1 MPAHPASAPCRIT
14 YEGQF
19 KTGDAE
25 GGEERQ
31 VTRVQVTRVQVDTRQ
46 ARPDTGGHA
55 PGAADPAP
63 GPAAGAL
70 CLKVM
75 DTPNAPNP
83 EAGAP
88 PGTSAEL
95 NGRLSILLGQ
105 IAQGDQ
111 TAFAEFYEATSR
123 RVFGMARRVLI
134 DAELSED
141 TTQEVFLQVW
151 QNASKFNREAGSPLA
166 WLMTISHRRAV
177 DKVRSSQSS
186 SDREAKYGASSQEID
201 HDSVSDE
208 VGSRLEAEAVV
219 RCLATLTE
227 TQQESVRL
235 AYYGGLTYR
244 EVAEKLHAA
253 VPTIKSRIRDGLIR
267 LKTCLGVS

>member
-1 MPAHPASAPCRIT
+1 MTTVHVDSFTDRRFTGNHAPRGAHP
-14 YEGQF
+14 
-19 KTGDAE
+19 
-25 GGEERQ
+25 
-31 VTRVQVTRVQVDTRQ
+31 
-46 ARPDTGGHA
+46 
-55 PGAADPAP
+55 DPRS
-63 GPAAGAL
+63 AAGTL

-75 DTPNAPNP
+75 ETPNAPNP
-83 EAGAP
+83 EATAP
-88 PGTSAEL
+88 PGTPADV
-95 NGRLSILLGQ
+95 NRRLGALLER
-105 IAQGDQ
+105 IARGDQ
-111 TAFAEFYEATSR
+111 AAFAEFYELTSR

-134 DAELSED
+134 DVELSED

-151 QNASKFNREAGSPLA
+151 QNAAKFNPEAGSPLA

-186 SDREAKYGASSQEID
+186 TDREAKYGASSQDID

-219 RCLATLTE
+219 RCLETLTD

-244 EVAEKLHAA
+244 EVAEKLNAA

>member
-1 MPAHPASAPCRIT
+1 MTLLEARSRPNNRIRHGT
-14 YEGQF
+14 ADDPSP
-19 KTGDAE
+19 GD
-25 GGEERQ
+25 
-31 VTRVQVTRVQVDTRQ
+31 
-46 ARPDTGGHA
+46 
-55 PGAADPAP
+55 
-63 GPAAGAL
+63 L
-70 CLKVM
+70 CLDVM
-75 DTPNAPNP
+75 ETPNAPNS
-83 EAGAP
+83 EGSAAVTDP
-88 PGTSAEL
+88 PADLSQ
-95 NGRLSILLGQ
+95 RLSALLAG
-105 IAQGDQ
+105 IARGDQ
-111 TAFAEFYEATSR
+111 AAFAEFYQLTSR

-134 DAELSED
+134 DPELSED

-151 QNASKFNREAGSPLA
+151 QNAAKFDPQAGSPLS

-186 SDREAKYGASSQEID
+186 TDREAKYGASTQDID
-201 HDSVSDE
+201 HDTVSDE

-219 RCLATLTE
+219 RCLETLTE

-244 EVAEKLHAA
+244 EVAERLNAA

>member
-1 MPAHPASAPCRIT
+1 MRTAHLERRPAHEETAAREPQADR
-14 YEGQF
+14 
-19 KTGDAE
+19 TGPRTA
-25 GGEERQ
+25 
-31 VTRVQVTRVQVDTRQ
+31 
-46 ARPDTGGHA
+46 AR
-55 PGAADPAP
+55 
-63 GPAAGAL
+63 AL
-70 CLKVM
+70 CLGVM
-75 DTPNAPNP
+75 ETPNAPNP
-83 EAGAP
+83 EAAAP
-88 PGTSAEL
+88 AGTSADINSRLGSLLEL
-95 NGRLSILLGQ
+95 

-111 TAFAEFYEATSR
+111 AAFAEFYGLTSR

-134 DAELSED
+134 DTELSED

-151 QNASKFNREAGSPLA
+151 QNAAKFNAAAGSPLA

-177 DKVRSSQSS
+177 DKVRSSQSAT
-186 SDREAKYGASSQEID
+186 DREAKYGASSQEIE

-219 RCLATLTE
+219 RCLETLTD

-244 EVAEKLHAA
+244 EVAERLNAA

>member
-1 MPAHPASAPCRIT
+1 MRT
-14 YEGQF
+14 
-19 KTGDAE
+19 TL
-25 GGEERQ
+25 
-31 VTRVQVTRVQVDTRQ
+31 QVDRFHLRRDG
-46 ARPDTGGHA
+46 AVPSPSRACPD
-55 PGAADPAP
+55 PRR
-63 GPAAGAL
+63 AAGTL

-75 DTPNAPNP
+75 ETPNAPNP
-83 EAGAP
+83 EAAAP
-88 PGTSAEL
+88 PGTPADV
-95 NGRLSILLGQ
+95 NRRLAALLEQ
-105 IAQGDQ
+105 VARGDQ
-111 TAFAEFYEATSR
+111 AAFAEFYELTSR

-134 DAELSED
+134 DVELSED

-151 QNASKFNREAGSPLA
+151 QNAAKFNPEAGSPLA
-166 WLMTISHRRAV
+166 WLMTIAHRRAV

-186 SDREAKYGASSQEID
+186 TDREAKYGASSQDID

-219 RCLATLTE
+219 RCLQTLTD

-244 EVAEKLHAA
+244 EVAERLNAA

>member
-1 MPAHPASAPCRIT
+1 M
-14 YEGQF
+14 E
-19 KTGDAE
+19 
-25 GGEERQ
+25 
-31 VTRVQVTRVQVDTRQ
+31 
-46 ARPDTGGHA
+46 
-55 PGAADPAP
+55 
-63 GPAAGAL
+63 
-70 CLKVM
+70 
-75 DTPNAPNP
+75 TPNAPNP
-83 EAGAP
+83 EAAAP
-88 PGTSAEL
+88 PSAAAEL
-95 NGRLSILLGQ
+95 NRRLGGLLGR
-105 IAQGDQ
+105 IAAGDQ
-111 TAFAEFYEATSR
+111 AAFAEFYQLTSR
-123 RVFGMARRVLI
+123 RVYGMARRVLI

-151 QNASKFNREAGSPLA
+151 QNASKFNAAAGSPLA

-177 DKVRSSQSS
+177 DKVRSSQSA
-186 SDREAKYGASSQEID
+186 SDREARYGATSQEID

-219 RCLATLTE
+219 RCLDTLTD

-244 EVAEKLHAA
+244 EVAEKLNAA

>member
-1 MPAHPASAPCRIT
+1 
-14 YEGQF
+14 
-19 KTGDAE
+19 
-25 GGEERQ
+25 
-31 VTRVQVTRVQVDTRQ
+31 
-46 ARPDTGGHA
+46 
-55 PGAADPAP
+55 
-63 GPAAGAL
+63 
-70 CLKVM
+70 M
-75 DTPNAPNP
+75 DTPNAPRP
-83 EAGAP
+83 EAIAP
-88 PGTSAEL
+88 PSTSVDLNRRLGT
-95 NGRLSILLGQ
+95 LLEQ
-105 IAQGDQ
+105 VARGDQ
-111 TAFAEFYEATSR
+111 AAFAEFYKLTSR

-134 DAELSED
+134 DTELSED

-151 QNASKFNREAGSPLA
+151 QNASKFNPEAGSPLA

-208 VGSRLEAEAVV
+208 VGSRLEAEAVS
-219 RCLATLTE
+219 RCLETLTE
-227 TQQESVRL
+227 TQQQSVRL

>member
-1 MPAHPASAPCRIT
+1 
-14 YEGQF
+14 
-19 KTGDAE
+19 
-25 GGEERQ
+25 
-31 VTRVQVTRVQVDTRQ
+31 
-46 ARPDTGGHA
+46 
-55 PGAADPAP
+55 
-63 GPAAGAL
+63 
-70 CLKVM
+70 M

-83 EAGAP
+83 EATAT
-88 PGTSAEL
+88 PGTPAEV
-95 NGRLSILLGQ
+95 NRRLGALLEL
-105 IAQGDQ
+105 IARGDQ
-111 TAFAEFYEATSR
+111 AAFAEFYELTSR

-134 DAELSED
+134 DVELSED

-151 QNASKFNREAGSPLA
+151 QNAAKFNPEAGSPLA

-186 SDREAKYGASSQEID
+186 TDREAKYGASSQDID

-219 RCLATLTE
+219 RCLETLTD

-244 EVAEKLHAA
+244 EVAEKLNAA

>member
-1 MPAHPASAPCRIT
+1 VSTADLDRRPA
-14 YEGQF
+14 Q
-19 KTGDAE
+19 AE
-25 GGEERQ
+25 GAGF
-31 VTRVQVTRVQVDTRQ
+31 
-46 ARPDTGGHA
+46 A
-55 PGAADPAP
+55 PRAAPHGP
-63 GPAAGAL
+63 RPAAGAL
-70 CLKVM
+70 CLGVM
-75 DTPNAPNP
+75 ETPNAPNP
-83 EAGAP
+83 GSAAPAGTA
-88 PGTSAEL
+88 ADV
-95 NGRLSILLGQ
+95 NGRLGSLLGL

-111 TAFAEFYEATSR
+111 AAFAEFYSLTSR

-151 QNASKFNREAGSPLA
+151 QNAAKFDAAAGSPLA
-166 WLMTISHRRAV
+166 WLMTISHPRAV
-177 DKVRSSQSS
+177 DKVRSSQSAT
-186 SDREAKYGASSQEID
+186 DREAKYGASSQEID

-244 EVAEKLHAA
+244 EVAERLNAA

>member
-1 MPAHPASAPCRIT
+1 
-14 YEGQF
+14 
-19 KTGDAE
+19 
-25 GGEERQ
+25 
-31 VTRVQVTRVQVDTRQ
+31 VTILQVDC
-46 ARPDTGGHA
+46 RPA
-55 PGAADPAP
+55 VR
-63 GPAAGAL
+63 AAGARDAEASGPCPGSAARTL
-70 CLKVM
+70 CWKVM
-75 DTPNAPNP
+75 ETPNAPNP
-83 EAGAP
+83 EAAAP
-88 PGTSAEL
+88 PGTPADV
-95 NGRLSILLGQ
+95 NRRLGALLEQ
-105 IAQGDQ
+105 VARGDQ
-111 TAFAEFYEATSR
+111 AAFAEFYELTSR

-134 DAELSED
+134 DVDLSED

-151 QNASKFNREAGSPLA
+151 QNAAKFNPDAGSALA

-186 SDREAKYGASSQEID
+186 TDREARYGASSQDID

-219 RCLATLTE
+219 RCLDTLTE

-235 AYYGGLTYR
+235 AYYGGFTYR
-244 EVAEKLHAA
+244 EVAEKLNAA

>member
-1 MPAHPASAPCRIT
+1 MRLLQADRRPAYRVAGGLGPGTAHPGPGS
-14 YEGQF
+14 
-19 KTGDAE
+19 
-25 GGEERQ
+25 
-31 VTRVQVTRVQVDTRQ
+31 
-46 ARPDTGGHA
+46 A
-55 PGAADPAP
+55 PGA
-63 GPAAGAL
+63 L
-70 CLKVM
+70 CFKVM

-83 EAGAP
+83 GATAP
-88 PGTSAEL
+88 PGTPVDV
-95 NGRLSILLGQ
+95 NRRLGTLLDQ

-111 TAFAEFYEATSR
+111 AAFAEFYQLTSR

-134 DAELSED
+134 DTELSED

-151 QNASKFNREAGSPLA
+151 QNASKFNPDAGSPLA

-186 SDREAKYGASSQEID
+186 TDREARYGASSQEID

-208 VGSRLEAEAVV
+208 VDSRLEAEAVV
-219 RCLATLTE
+219 RCLETLTD

-244 EVAEKLHAA
+244 EVAEKLNAA

-267 LKTCLGVS
+267 LKTCLGVA

>member
-1 MPAHPASAPCRIT
+1 MRTAHFQTRPAYEAGASPTPHA
-14 YEGQF
+14 
-19 KTGDAE
+19 
-25 GGEERQ
+25 
-31 VTRVQVTRVQVDTRQ
+31 
-46 ARPDTGGHA
+46 ARS
-55 PGAADPAP
+55 
-63 GPAAGAL
+63 GPRSTAGAL
-70 CLKVM
+70 CLGVM
-75 DTPNAPNP
+75 ETPNAPNP
-83 EAGAP
+83 EAAAP
-88 PGTSAEL
+88 AGTSADI
-95 NGRLSILLGQ
+95 NGRLGSLLGL

-111 TAFAEFYEATSR
+111 EAFAEFYSLTSR

-134 DAELSED
+134 DTELSED

-151 QNASKFNREAGSPLA
+151 QNAAKFNAAAGSPLA

-177 DKVRSSQSS
+177 DKVRSSQSAT
-186 SDREAKYGASSQEID
+186 DREAKYGASSQEID

-219 RCLATLTE
+219 RCLATLTD

-244 EVAEKLHAA
+244 EVAERLNAA